1 MRILCVI
8 VLCAF
13 GAVAWAAPAP
23 SPDDRDAARV
33 SSLFQDRVRAYV
45 ALQKELEGS
54 LAGTNAATEVER
66 LKGHQDGL
74 AHSIAAARQASRRG
88 DIFTPEVTA
97 LFRSIIREAL
107 EGREGRRIRRTIME
121 GDPEKATVLQ
131 VNGVYPEEIPLGTM
145 PPTILR
151 RLPSLPV
158 ELAYRF
164 VGTSLVLKDV
174 KTNLILDFMPEVM
187 LRGR

>member
-1 MRILCVI
+1 MRTLCVI
-8 VLCAF
+8 ILCAY
-13 GAVAWAAPAP
+13 GAVAWAAPVR

-33 SSLFQDRVRAYV
+33 ARLFQDRVRAYV
-45 ALQKELEGS
+45 TLQKELEGS
-54 LAGTNAATEVER
+54 LAGMKAATEVER

-74 AHSIAAARQASRRG
+74 ARSIAAARQASRRG

-97 LFRSIIREAL
+97 LFRSVIREAL
-107 EGREGRRIRRTIME
+107 EGRDGRRIRRTIME
-121 GDPEKATVLQ
+121 GDPEKATVLA
-131 VNGVYPEEIPLGTM
+131 VNAVYPEEIPLGTM
-145 PPTILR
+145 PPSILR
-151 RLPSLPV
+151 RLPALPV

-174 KTNLILDFMPEVM
+174 KTNVILDFMPEVM

>member
-1 MRILCVI
+1 MRILYVI
-8 VLCAF
+8 VLCAC

-33 SSLFQDRVRAYV
+33 SQLFQERVRTYV
-45 ALQKELEGS
+45 KLQKDLDGS
-54 LAGTNAATEVER
+54 LAAVKAANEGER
-66 LKGHQDGL
+66 LKGHQDAL
-74 AHSIAAARQASRRG
+74 ARSIAVARRDSHRG
-88 DIFTPEVTA
+88 DIFTPDVTA
-97 LFRSIIREAL
+97 LFRSILREAF
-107 EGREGRRIRRTIME
+107 EGRDGRNIRRTIME
-121 GDPEKATVLQ
+121 GDPEKATMLA
-131 VNGVYPEEIPLGTM
+131 VNAVYPEEIPLGTM

-151 RLPSLPV
+151 RLPPLPV

-174 KTNLILDFMPEVM
+174 KTNVILDFMPEVM